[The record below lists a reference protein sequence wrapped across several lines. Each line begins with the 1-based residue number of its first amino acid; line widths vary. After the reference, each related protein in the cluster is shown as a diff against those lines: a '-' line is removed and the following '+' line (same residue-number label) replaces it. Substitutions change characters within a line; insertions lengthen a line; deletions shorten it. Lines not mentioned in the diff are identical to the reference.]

1 MAPLRSLPMPALTP
15 ARDLDLLDHIER
27 RMPGTKGAGWR
38 VAVEHGGRTLTR
50 NFPDRGDGV
59 EALRRAVA
67 WRDQT
72 ISAINVQHGRLRS
85 AGSDGPSTG
94 VGIINTTTK
103 GVTYRVAV
111 AYLPAVD
118 GGKPRRRVRSI
129 DKYGYQEALRQCA
142 QVRFDFMRD
151 HFGDAYP
158 YGSVE
163 ELVADVLAAQAV
175 PTSPD

>member
-1 MAPLRSLPMPALTP
+1 MAPLRFLSMPALTP

-38 VAVEHGGRTLTR
+38 VAVEHGGRTFER

-59 EALRRAVA
+59 EALRRAVE

-72 ISAINVQHGRLRS
+72 INAINAQQGRLRS

-94 VGIINTTTK
+94 VGIINTSTK

-111 AYLPAVD
+111 AYLPAVE

-129 DKYGYQEALRQCA
+129 DKYGYEEALRQCA
-142 QVRFDFMRD
+142 QIRFDFMRE

-158 YGSVE
+158 YDSAE
-163 ELVADVLAAQAV
+163 DLVADVLAAQAV